1 MASLIRPMIGL
12 ALITTNVLGQA
23 HAQDAVVPIAHQ
35 YLAQEP
41 PGRLPE
47 VFAEEFFPDW
57 IHNTPVFTNDL
68 SEMYWA
74 KDGALLRARYENGAW
89 SPSLEIR
96 LSERDFDYRDPFLA
110 PSGDKLFFTAA
121 SPSIE
126 GLRRNKENIW
136 YSQRNGDRW
145 EEPVAL
151 GPNINQYHMHWA
163 LSVATNGNLY
173 FIGEYTE
180 QSPIYMSSFI
190 NGVYQD
196 PVKLDENINYA
207 PEREEGPFIAPDERY
222 LMFAR
227 SPDLEGHDTLYI
239 SFNDHGRW
247 TPARKIT
254 LENGRAINGLSPVV
268 SPDGRYL
275 FFMAWRDGEH
285 RVFWVDVRPMLERMS
300 RER

>member
-1 MASLIRPMIGL
+1 MVVLIHPLIGL
-12 ALITTNVLGQA
+12 ALITVHAHGQA
-23 HAQDAVVPIAHQ
+23 PTHESVVPIAHQ

-47 VFAEEFFPDW
+47 VFAEASFPDW

-74 KDGALLRARYENGAW
+74 NDGALLRARYENGAW

-110 PSGDKLFFTAA
+110 PSGDKLFFTAP
-121 SPSIE
+121 SPQIE
-126 GLRRNKENIW
+126 GLPRNKENIW
-136 YSQRNGDRW
+136 YSQRYGDRW

-151 GPNINQYHMHWA
+151 GLNINQYHMHWA

-190 NGVYQD
+190 NGAYQD

-222 LMFAR
+222 LIFAR
-227 SPDLEGHDTLYI
+227 SPDLRGSDELYI

-247 TPARKIT
+247 TPARKIV
-254 LENGRAINGLSPVV
+254 LENGSTINGISPVV
-268 SPDGRYL
+268 SPDGKYL
-275 FFMAWRDGEH
+275 FFMAWRNNEH
-285 RVFWVDVRPMLERMS
+285 RVFWMDARPLLERMS
-300 RER
+300 GER